1 MMDSKGKSLED
12 RYSERFGDK
21 LPESVAADSA
31 RKEYNE
37 KKATQKDKPKIVFKQ
52 KSQLKLTPK
61 KETKKESKK
70 DKESKVETKEDDSPK
85 AKQLLTKTG
94 GAVGRGADAMKSSL
108 GRGAGAVK
116 SSFGKGTSAVRTGFG
131 RGAGAVKS
139 GFGRGTSAIKGLF
152 SKSSNDN
159 SSSEESEEK
168 NYTKMKVAEL
178 KAELKNKGLSTSGKK
193 AELIKRLEN

>member
-1 MMDSKGKSLED
+1 
-12 RYSERFGDK
+12 
-21 LPESVAADSA
+21 
-31 RKEYNE
+31 
-37 KKATQKDKPKIVFKQ
+37 
-52 KSQLKLTPK
+52 
-61 KETKKESKK
+61 
-70 DKESKVETKEDDSPK
+70 
-85 AKQLLTKTG
+85 
-94 GAVGRGADAMKSSL
+94 L

-116 SSFGKGTSAVRTGFG
+116 SGFGKGTSAVRSGFG

-159 SSSEESEEK
+159 SSSEDSEEK